1 MGRSASCFKII
12 SCGGDSV
19 GQDEL
24 DLAEFVFSF
33 IEWRFYALFQ
43 LHLWRWSGIGNAPF
57 GC

>member
-24 DLAEFVFSF
+24 DLAEVPDLSF
-33 IEWRFYALFQ
+33 RF
-43 LHLWRWSGIGNAPF
+43 
-57 GC
+57 